1 MENRI
6 IVVTSNRPTWDKTW
20 KTVLLW
26 LLRIDLLGIKH
37 GNRIIVVTSNTPTW
51 DETWK
56 TVLLWL
62 LRIDLLGIKHGNPYY
77 CGYFGYTYLG

>member
-26 LLRIDLLGIKH
+26 LLRPTWD
-37 GNRIIVVTSNTPTW
+37 TPTW
-51 DETWK
+51 DKTWK

-62 LRIDLLGIKHGNPYY
+62 LRIHLLGIKHGKPYY